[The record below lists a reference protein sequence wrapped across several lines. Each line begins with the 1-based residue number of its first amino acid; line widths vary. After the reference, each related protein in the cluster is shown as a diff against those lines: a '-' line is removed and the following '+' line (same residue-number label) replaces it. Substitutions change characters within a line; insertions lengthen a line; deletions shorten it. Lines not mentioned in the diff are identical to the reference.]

1 MREIEKNRI
10 DTITAAEDLEREVN
24 FKDEMLL
31 GSEYFSNVIGF
42 ALGKLKCEHIELTP
56 HKGEIAGYLDYNDIP
71 FRRVKLPEKL
81 LDNEHSVLVVNLKKD
96 TDRLLVFYQESR
108 KNYTYDAIS
117 GKIEHFQKSSD
128 LTVFGDSAYEIYPSM
143 PADIKTAWDVLSFA
157 FGSESAA
164 IGALVITS
172 AAVMLFNLSIP
183 MMTNLLV
190 SNILPEQQASLLLD
204 TLFLIILIVIG
215 SVAAQ
220 YLQQT
225 MLLRL
230 ETVTDLRLQT
240 ATWDRLLRLP
250 MKFFSKYTTGDM
262 ASRVSSISMLRQL
275 LGSGALST
283 IVSSVFALSY
293 FILMYQYDSSLA
305 NWAALITLLGI
316 SFVAWIASK
325 QVKYQF
331 TIQETEAE
339 VTNFA
344 LQSLIGSAQIRSTG
358 IEPFL
363 FLQWMKRISK
373 YARTKITSGVLDDAL
388 KTYTEVIIPISTTAI
403 FTAAVLRILNAGQ
416 SGQDLNAVVASVVA
430 FYAALTA
437 FNGKVNEAVNQIAL
451 IYAQGVVLWKRATP
465 ILYASVER
473 GYRPEAIRAELK
485 GEVRLRD
492 VSFKYPTAPEI
503 LFKDLNFKINV
514 GKHTALTGKSGCGK
528 TTIFRLLLGFEEPTS
543 GEIFVDNI
551 PLDKLAIR
559 SYRKQIGVVLQ
570 NSQLSPGPLY
580 DAITGGLS
588 FSEDQVWEAL
598 EHAQIADEVNSMPM
612 KLDTVLSQGATNISG
627 GQRQRIA
634 IARAFIIKPKI
645 LLMDEATS
653 ALDNFSQEKITEY
666 IESLGITRI
675 TIAHRFSTI
684 QKADTI
690 LKLENKTAHQVT
702 VDELMGKSEYLH

>member
-1 MREIEKNRI
+1 M
-10 DTITAAEDLEREVN
+10 
-24 FKDEMLL
+24 
-31 GSEYFSNVIGF
+31 
-42 ALGKLKCEHIELTP
+42 
-56 HKGEIAGYLDYNDIP
+56 
-71 FRRVKLPEKL
+71 
-81 LDNEHSVLVVNLKKD
+81 
-96 TDRLLVFYQESR
+96 
-108 KNYTYDAIS
+108 
-117 GKIEHFQKSSD
+117 
-128 LTVFGDSAYEIYPSM
+128 
-143 PADIKTAWDVLSFA
+143 
-157 FGSESAA
+157 
-164 IGALVITS
+164 
-172 AAVMLFNLSIP
+172 
-183 MMTNLLV
+183 
-190 SNILPEQQASLLLD
+190 
-204 TLFLIILIVIG
+204 
-215 SVAAQ
+215 
-220 YLQQT
+220 
-225 MLLRL
+225 
-230 ETVTDLRLQT
+230 
-240 ATWDRLLRLP
+240 
-250 MKFFSKYTTGDM
+250 
-262 ASRVSSISMLRQL
+262 
-275 LGSGALST
+275 
-283 IVSSVFALSY
+283 
-293 FILMYQYDSSLA
+293 
-305 NWAALITLLGI
+305 
-316 SFVAWIASK
+316 
-325 QVKYQF
+325 
-331 TIQETEAE
+331 
-339 VTNFA
+339 
-344 LQSLIGSAQIRSTG
+344 
-358 IEPFL
+358 
-363 FLQWMKRISK
+363 
-373 YARTKITSGVLDDAL
+373 
-388 KTYTEVIIPISTTAI
+388 
-403 FTAAVLRILNAGQ
+403 
-416 SGQDLNAVVASVVA
+416 
-430 FYAALTA
+430 
-437 FNGKVNEAVNQIAL
+437 
-451 IYAQGVVLWKRATP
+451 
-465 ILYASVER
+465 
-473 GYRPEAIRAELK
+473 
-485 GEVRLRD
+485 RD

>member
-1 MREIEKNRI
+1 MREIEKYRF
-10 DTITAAEDLEREVN
+10 DTIKAAEDLEREVN
-24 FKDEMLL
+24 FKDELL
-31 GSEYFSNVIGF
+31 VGSEYFSNVVGF
-42 ALGKLKCEHIELTP
+42 ALRKLKCAHIELTP
-56 HKGEIAGYLDYNDIP
+56 HKGDISEYLDYNDIP

-81 LDNEHSVLVVNLKKD
+81 LENEHTVLIISSK
-96 TDRLLVFYQESR
+96 TDGNNLLVFYQETR
-108 KNYTYDAIS
+108 NNFIYEAKS
-117 GKIEHFQKSSD
+117 GKIERVQKGTDFSS
-128 LTVFGDSAYEIYPSM
+128 FGDLAYEIYPSM
-143 PADIKTAWDVLSFA
+143 PADIRNAWDVLSFA
-157 FGSESAA
+157 FGSETAA
-164 IGALVITS
+164 IGALVIAS

-190 SNILPEQQASLLLD
+190 SSILPEQQASLLLD

-250 MKFFSKYTTGDM
+250 MKFFSKYSTGDM

-283 IVSSVFALSY
+283 IVSSIFALSY
-293 FILMYQYDSSLA
+293 FILMYQYDSTLA

-316 SFVAWIASK
+316 SFVAYIATK

-344 LQSLIGSAQIRSTG
+344 LQTLIGSAQVRSTG
-358 IEPFL
+358 TEPFL

-403 FTAAVLRILNAGQ
+403 FTVAVLRILSAGQ
-416 SGQDLNAVVASVVA
+416 SGQDVNSVVASIVA

-437 FNGKVNEAVNQIAL
+437 FNGKINEAVNQIAL
-451 IYAQGVVLWKRATP
+451 IYAQGIVLWKRATP
-465 ILYASVER
+465 ILYASVEK
-473 GYRPEAIRAELK
+473 GYRPEAIRADVK

-503 LFKDLNFKINV
+503 LFKNLNFKIDV

-588 FSEDQVWEAL
+588 FTEDQVWEAL

-690 LKLENKTAHQVT
+690 LKLENKTAHEVT
-702 VDELMGKSEYLH
+702 AKELMGRDEYLH

>member
-1 MREIEKNRI
+1 MREIEKYRSE
-10 DTITAAEDLEREVN
+10 TIAAAEDLEREVN
-24 FKDEMLL
+24 FNDELL
-31 GSEYFSNVIGF
+31 ISSDYYSNIIGF
-42 ALGKLKCEHIELTP
+42 ALQRLKCSHIELTP
-56 HKGEIAGYLDYNDIP
+56 KKGDIADYLDYNDIP
-71 FRRVKLPEKL
+71 FRRVKLPEQILAKEHTIL
-81 LDNEHSVLVVNLKKD
+81 LMSSREDEN
-96 TDRLLVFYQESR
+96 RFFVFYQEGR
-108 KNYTYDAIS
+108 NNFIYDAMTGRIRRIKKNDS
-117 GKIEHFQKSSD
+117 LGFI
-128 LTVFGDSAYEIYPSM
+128 GDTAYEIYPSM
-143 PADIKTAWDVLSFA
+143 PADIKSAWDVLGFA
-157 FGSESAA
+157 FGSESPA
-164 IGALVITS
+164 IIALIIAS
-172 AAVMLFNLSIP
+172 AIVMLFNLSIP
-183 MMTNLLV
+183 MMTNILV
-190 SNILPEQQASLLLD
+190 SSILPEQQASLLLD
-204 TLFLIILIVIG
+204 TLFIIILIVIG

-283 IVSSVFALSY
+283 LVSSVFALSY
-293 FILMYQYDSSLA
+293 FILMYKYDKDLA
-305 NWAALITLLGI
+305 NWAALITLIGI
-316 SFVAWIASK
+316 SFVGWVASK

-331 TIQETEAE
+331 TLQETEAE

-358 IEPFL
+358 TEPFL

-373 YARTKITSGVLDDAL
+373 YAKTKISSGVLDDAL
-388 KTYTEVIIPISTTAI
+388 KTYTEVIIPISTTVI
-403 FTAAVLRILNAGQ
+403 FTVAVLKIIRT
-416 SGQDLNAVVASVVA
+416 GQDGQDINSVVASVVA

-437 FNGKVNEAVNQIAL
+437 FNGKINEAINQLAQ

-465 ILYASVER
+465 ILYANVES
-473 GYRPEAIRAELK
+473 GYRPEAIRTEVK
-485 GEVRLRD
+485 GQVRLRD
-492 VSFKYPTAPEI
+492 VSFKYPTAPDI
-503 LFKDLNFKINV
+503 LFNNLSFNIEV

-528 TTIFRLLLGFEEPTS
+528 TTIFRLLLGFEQPTS
-543 GEIFVDNI
+543 GEIYVDNI

-570 NSQLSPGPLY
+570 NAQLSPGSLY
-580 DAITGGLS
+580 DAITGGLN
-588 FSEDQVWEAL
+588 FTEEQVWDAL

-612 KLDTVLSQGATNISG
+612 KLDTVLSQGGTNISG

-634 IARAFIIKPKI
+634 IARAFIIKPKV

-653 ALDNFSQEKITEY
+653 ALDNFSQEKITAY
-666 IESLGITRI
+666 IESLGITRV

-684 QKADTI
+684 QKADFI
-690 LKLENKTAHQVT
+690 YKIENKTAHLVSAS
-702 VDELMGKSEYLH
+702 ELLGKDEYLH

>member
-1 MREIEKNRI
+1 MREIEKYRF
-10 DTITAAEDLEREVN
+10 DTIKAAEDLEREVN
-24 FKDEMLL
+24 FKDELL
-31 GSEYFSNVIGF
+31 VGSEYFSNVVGF
-42 ALGKLKCEHIELTP
+42 ALRKLKCAHIELTP
-56 HKGEIAGYLDYNDIP
+56 HKGDISEYLDYNDIP

-81 LDNEHSVLVVNLKKD
+81 LENEHTVLIISSKPDSNN
-96 TDRLLVFYQESR
+96 LLVFYQETR
-108 KNYTYDAIS
+108 NNFIYEAKS
-117 GKIEHFQKSSD
+117 GKIERVQKGTDFSS
-128 LTVFGDSAYEIYPSM
+128 FGDLAYEIYPSM
-143 PADIKTAWDVLSFA
+143 PADIRNAWDVSSFA
-157 FGSESAA
+157 FGSETAA
-164 IGALVITS
+164 IGALVIAS
-172 AAVMLFNLSIP
+172 AVVMLFNLSIP

-190 SNILPEQQASLLLD
+190 SSILPEQQASLLLD

-250 MKFFSKYTTGDM
+250 MKFFSKYSTGDM

-283 IVSSVFALSY
+283 IVSSIFALSY
-293 FILMYQYDSSLA
+293 FILMYQYDSTLA
-305 NWAALITLLGI
+305 NWAALRTLLGI
-316 SFVAWIASK
+316 SFVAYIATK

-344 LQSLIGSAQIRSTG
+344 LQTLIGSAQVRSTG
-358 IEPFL
+358 TEPFL

-403 FTAAVLRILNAGQ
+403 FTVAVLRILSAGQ
-416 SGQDLNAVVASVVA
+416 SGQDVNSVVASIVA

-437 FNGKVNEAVNQIAL
+437 FNGKINEAVNQIAL
-451 IYAQGVVLWKRATP
+451 IYAQGIVLWKRATP
-465 ILYASVER
+465 ILYASVEK
-473 GYRPEAIRAELK
+473 GYRPEAIRAEVK

-503 LFKDLNFKINV
+503 LFKNLNFKIDV

-588 FSEDQVWEAL
+588 FTEDQVWEAL

-666 IESLGITRI
+666 IESLG
-675 TIAHRFSTI
+675 
-684 QKADTI
+684 
-690 LKLENKTAHQVT
+690 N
-702 VDELMGKSEYLH
+702 

>member
-1 MREIEKNRI
+1 MREIEKYRF
-10 DTITAAEDLEREVN
+10 DTIKAAEDLEREVN
-24 FKDEMLL
+24 FKDELVV
-31 GSEYFSNVIGF
+31 GPEYFSNVVGF
-42 ALGKLKCEHIELTP
+42 ALRKLKCAHIELTP
-56 HKGEIAGYLDYNDIP
+56 HKGDISEYLDYNDIP

-81 LDNEHSVLVVNLKKD
+81 LENEHTVLIISSKPDSNN
-96 TDRLLVFYQESR
+96 LLVFYQETR
-108 KNYTYDAIS
+108 NNFIYEAKS
-117 GKIEHFQKSSD
+117 GKIERVQKGTDFSS
-128 LTVFGDSAYEIYPSM
+128 FGDLAYEIYPSM
-143 PADIKTAWDVLSFA
+143 PADIRNAWDVLSFA
-157 FGSESAA
+157 FGSETAA
-164 IGALVITS
+164 IGALVIAS

-190 SNILPEQQASLLLD
+190 SSILPEQQASLLLD

-250 MKFFSKYTTGDM
+250 MKFFSKYSTGDM

-283 IVSSVFALSY
+283 IVSSIFALSY
-293 FILMYQYDSSLA
+293 FILMYQYDSTLA

-316 SFVAWIASK
+316 SFVAYIATK

-344 LQSLIGSAQIRSTG
+344 LQTLIGSAQVRSTG
-358 IEPFL
+358 TEPFL

-403 FTAAVLRILNAGQ
+403 FTVAVLRILSAGQ
-416 SGQDLNAVVASVVA
+416 SGQDVNSVVASIVA

-437 FNGKVNEAVNQIAL
+437 FNGKINEAVNQIAL
-451 IYAQGVVLWKRATP
+451 IYAQGIVLWKRATP
-465 ILYASVER
+465 ILYASVEK
-473 GYRPEAIRAELK
+473 GYRPEAIRADVK

-503 LFKDLNFKINV
+503 LFKNLNFKIDV

-588 FSEDQVWEAL
+588 FTEDQVWEAL

-690 LKLENKTAHQVT
+690 LKLENKTAHEVT
-702 VDELMGKSEYLH
+702 AKELMGRDEYLH

>member
-1 MREIEKNRI
+1 
-10 DTITAAEDLEREVN
+10 
-24 FKDEMLL
+24 
-31 GSEYFSNVIGF
+31 
-42 ALGKLKCEHIELTP
+42 
-56 HKGEIAGYLDYNDIP
+56 
-71 FRRVKLPEKL
+71 
-81 LDNEHSVLVVNLKKD
+81 
-96 TDRLLVFYQESR
+96 
-108 KNYTYDAIS
+108 
-117 GKIEHFQKSSD
+117 
-128 LTVFGDSAYEIYPSM
+128 M
-143 PADIKTAWDVLSFA
+143 PADIKNAWDVLSFA
-157 FGSESAA
+157 FGSETAA
-164 IGALVITS
+164 IGALVIAS

-190 SNILPEQQASLLLD
+190 SSILPEQQASLLLD

-293 FILMYQYDSSLA
+293 FILMYQYDSTLA
-305 NWAALITLLGI
+305 NWAALITVLGI

-358 IEPFL
+358 VEPFL

-373 YARTKITSGVLDDAL
+373 YARTRITSGVLDDAL

-403 FTAAVLRILNAGQ
+403 FTAAVLRILHAGQ

-430 FYAALTA
+430 FYTALTA

-485 GEVRLRD
+485 GEVMLRD

-514 GKHTALTGKSGCGK
+514 GNL
-528 TTIFRLLLGFEEPTS
+528 
-543 GEIFVDNI
+543 V
-551 PLDKLAIR
+551 
-559 SYRKQIGVVLQ
+559 
-570 NSQLSPGPLY
+570 SP
-580 DAITGGLS
+580 A
-588 FSEDQVWEAL
+588 
-598 EHAQIADEVNSMPM
+598 
-612 KLDTVLSQGATNISG
+612 
-627 GQRQRIA
+627 
-634 IARAFIIKPKI
+634 PKI
-645 LLMDEATS
+645 KNSFL
-653 ALDNFSQEKITEY
+653 I
-666 IESLGITRI
+666 
-675 TIAHRFSTI
+675 
-684 QKADTI
+684 
-690 LKLENKTAHQVT
+690 
-702 VDELMGKSEYLH
+702 